1 MNLLLI
7 IMGGVSATIL
17 TTAAWLLLR
26 VSDKNELLARRMSA
40 ARGQW
45 LQPHPVERRRSRGML
60 QPLHRL
66 VAGIGRAA
74 LGSGI
79 LAGRTRQELQ
89 QALLASGF
97 RGPNALPLFLGAKLL
112 LVVVG
117 PLAALLL
124 AGVLGVSP
132 QTRVMLIGA
141 GFVAGLLAPDQV
153 IKRRRA
159 AYLDRLEAGLPDA
172 LDLMVICAQAGLSLE
187 PAMARVAAEM
197 RFARIEIAIELDLTV
212 RELEVMAS
220 PQAALANLANRT
232 GLPTLKRLVST
243 LVQTMQYGTPLT
255 DALRTLSAEVR
266 QQTLTKFEE
275 RAARLPVLLTMPMIL
290 FILPCVF
297 IITAG
302 PAALRV
308 MKVLSH

>member
-7 IMGGVSATIL
+7 IMGGVSATVL

-26 VSDKNELLARRMSA
+26 VSDQDELLARRMSA

-45 LQPHPVERRRSRGML
+45 VQHNPLERRPRTLL

-66 VAGIGRAA
+66 VAGIGKAA
-74 LGSGI
+74 LGSGV
-79 LAGRTRQELQ
+79 LAGSTKQELQ
-89 QALLASGF
+89 QALLSSGF
-97 RGPNALPLFLGAKLL
+97 RGPNALPLFLGAKLVL
-112 LVVVG
+112 MVAG

-124 AGVLGVSP
+124 AGVMGVSP
-132 QTRVMLIGA
+132 TTRVMLIGI

-153 IKRRRA
+153 IKQLRTG
-159 AYLDRLEAGLPDA
+159 YLDRLEAGLPDA

-197 RFARIEIAIELDLTV
+197 RVARIEVAIELDLTV

-220 PQAALANLANRT
+220 PQAALANLASRT

-243 LVQTMQYGTPLT
+243 LVQTMQYGTPLSE
-255 DALRTLSAEVR
+255 ALRTLSAELR
-266 QQTLTKFEE
+266 QQTLTRFEE

-297 IITAG
+297 IIAAG